1 MKKIIGILLA
11 SSVLS
16 SAAFANAAPSAC
28 PACPSAPA
36 AKWGGFKLGAQLGYG
51 HSSFSFVDDNVRSDI
66 SLKGAIG
73 GLHAGYDYQVSNS
86 VLLGLNTS
94 FDLSG
99 VKGTL
104 QDAKISNKWTVAI
117 VPRVGLVLQDS
128 MLYAGAGWAATKF
141 QLKDTD
147 AATPLKGKKTLNAFR
162 LQMGAAQRMNK
173 VLVGVEA
180 NYDFY
185 GKKKFVADIDNSSFK
200 PRTLSAMVKVSYMM

>member
-51 HSSFSFVDDNVRSDI
+51 HSSVRLVNSDI
-66 SLKGAIG
+66 SAKGVIG

-86 VLLGLNTS
+86 VVLGLNTS

-99 VKGTL
+99 VKGNPTTGDKL
-104 QDAKISNKWTVAI
+104 SNKWTVAV
-117 VPRVGLVLQDS
+117 VPQVGLVLQDS
-128 MLYAGAGWAATKF
+128 KLYAGAGWAATKMQF
-141 QLKDTD
+141 KDTT
-147 AATPLKGKKTLNAFR
+147 APAFSKSKTLNAFR

-173 VLVGVEA
+173 VLVGLEA

-185 GKKKFVADIDNSSFK
+185 GKKALTNYTNTSAK